1 MATTAALG
9 LAKLIGSK
17 FLMKNYGK
25 LVGSAIKGMKD
36 SNNHW
41 LNKAGDFIGSALNK
55 ASDSDWF
62 GEGVKKQLDNATK
75 AAKGEEVDYNLNLED
90 KKHKKKEE
98 ETQQPQVIQQE
109 QPTSAVAFYN
119 KNLGGTNFKKYK
131 GTSKKQK
138 HKRVKVEKHKITRE
152 RNILAN

>member
-1 MATTAALG
+1 MLSTALG
-9 LAKLIGSK
+9 LGKAIAGK
-17 FLMKNYGK
+17 FLMKNAGK

-36 SNNHW
+36 SKYHW
-41 LNKAGDFIGSALNK
+41 LNKAGDFIGSAINRVSNSNLVG
-55 ASDSDWF
+55 
-62 GEGVKKQLDNATK
+62 GEVKKQLENATK

-109 QPTSAVAFYN
+109 QPTSDVAFYN
-119 KNLGGTNFKKYK
+119 KNLGGTNFKEYK

-138 HKRVKVEKHKITRE
+138 HKRVKVEEHKITRE